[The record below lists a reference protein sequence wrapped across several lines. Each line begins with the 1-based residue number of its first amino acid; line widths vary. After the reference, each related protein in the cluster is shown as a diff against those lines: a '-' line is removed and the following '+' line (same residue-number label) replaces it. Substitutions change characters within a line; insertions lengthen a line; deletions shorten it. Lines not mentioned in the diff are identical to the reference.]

1 MEKYLVVVNKHFNID
16 ITEKTRRFDYVFAR
30 ACYYKLCRDIGG
42 FSYSSIARSIKKN
55 HATILHGLKELPFMI
70 KYNSGLLKKYN
81 SLMRKFNTD
90 MCEQN
95 KIGLDQ
101 LVQDYNFL
109 LLENDAL
116 KTKIFELEELI
127 YKLADLD

>member
-16 ITEKTRRFDYVFAR
+16 LTAKTRQFNYVFAR

-42 FSYSSIARSIKKN
+42 FSYSSIARSVKKN

-70 KYNSGLLKKYN
+70 KYNDVLLKKYN
-81 SLMRKFNTD
+81 SLMSKFNTN
-90 MCEQN
+90 MCEQK

-109 LLENDAL
+109 LIENDQL
-116 KTKIFELEELI
+116 KQKIEELTQTI
-127 YKLADLD
+127 YQLADLE